1 MNNVNEF
8 LDTLTLGEVEFYET
22 YTGEGIGEV
31 YDAGLIGKSTVA
43 LYTILQR
50 RTKPEFKV
58 EDAKTVKTMEAYD
71 ALKAFNDPKVTPE
84 A

>member
-43 LYTILQR
+43 LYTILHR
-50 RTKPEFKV
+50 RSNPEFKI
-58 EDAKTVKTMEAYD
+58 EDAKKVNTMAAYEE
-71 ALKAFNDPKVTPE
+71 LKAFNDPKETPE